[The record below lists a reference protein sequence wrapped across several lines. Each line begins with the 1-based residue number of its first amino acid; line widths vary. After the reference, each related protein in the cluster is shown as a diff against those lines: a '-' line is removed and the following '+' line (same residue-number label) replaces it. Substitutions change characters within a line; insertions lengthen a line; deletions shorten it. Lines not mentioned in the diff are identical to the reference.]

1 LHLGGIL
8 RSLLLLE
15 FRSITLRER
24 LSRRSC
30 SGRLLLRDR
39 RNSCLYLVR
48 SPWAGRINS
57 LFGDYLGVP
66 LRDEDSVT
74 TSNLIQIRSA
84 RYVFHR
90 NPRTIVAIYI
100 T

>member
-1 LHLGGIL
+1 MTGALQNEVAKARATSEARIDEGWILLHQTTE
-8 RSLLLLE
+8 RCRLLE
-15 FRSITLRER
+15 QRATECHEQARKEAEEIRAS
-24 LSRRSC
+24 
-30 SGRLLLRDR
+30 
-39 RNSCLYLVR
+39 
-48 SPWAGRINS
+48 AAM
-57 LFGDYLGVP
+57 
-66 LRDEDSVT
+66 T